1 MSNDDRPRGQRRF
14 TDQFGPATVVI
25 GADGTIR
32 GEITSDASVSFG
44 GTLNGDLFA
53 GGLLRVQSTARI
65 TGRVKAAAILVEGHI
80 DGEIEV
86 SGTAELREGCRVTGS
101 ISADG
106 VAIADGAT
114 FDGTVSMKEGTAE
127 PRDVGFT
134 EKRHV
139 KREGPGPAEG
149 PETPSDPSAAD

>member
-1 MSNDDRPRGQRRF
+1 MRNDDEPRGRRRF

-44 GTLNGDLFA
+44 GILDGDLIA

-65 TGRVKAAAILVEGHI
+65 TGRIRAAAILVEGQI
-80 DGEIEV
+80 DGDIEV

-114 FDGTVSMKEGTAE
+114 FDGTVRMKGGTAE

-139 KREGPGPAEG
+139 NREAPEPAEG
-149 PETPSDPSAAD
+149 SETPSDPSAAD